1 MSRRTTELY
10 TSLETFPCR
19 CLDYCFVIY
28 HPRSRLGTSTSKYCF
43 WQFVTYNVQ
52 FITTLV
58 SCVYRYLNHWS
69 SLTVS
74 LTVFTD
80 EGLYTRNR
88 YFYNHLWHWYFC
100 IIMASQQTN
109 SGRLRD
115 EPGLPVPEASLIWD
129 FWKYLC
135 HRICLECLVCHG
147 NLCNIA
153 LIWKSQPIP

>member
-52 FITTLV
+52 FINTLV
-58 SCVYRYLNHWS
+58 SCVYRYLNHRS

-88 YFYNHLWHWYFC
+88 YFYNHLWHTDISALSWLR
-100 IIMASQQTN
+100 S
-109 SGRLRD
+109 RLIQ
-115 EPGLPVPEASLIWD
+115 VAYVTSLG
-129 FWKYLC
+129 YLC
-135 HRICLECLVCHG
+135 PKPASFEIFGCIYVTAFASSAQCVTEILA
-147 NLCNIA
+147 I
-153 LIWKSQPIP
+153 SP

>member
-28 HPRSRLGTSTSKYCF
+28 HPRSRLGTSTSKYCIIF
-43 WQFVTYNVQ
+43 YLLVTYNVQ
-52 FITTLV
+52 FVTTLV
-58 SCVYRYLNHWS
+58 SCVYRWHGS
-69 SLTVS
+69 S

-80 EGLYTRNR
+80 EGLYTRNLC
-88 YFYNHLWHWYFC
+88 FCNHLWHSDISVLSWLR
-100 IIMASQQTN
+100 S
-109 SGRLRD
+109 RLIQ
-115 EPGLPVPEASLIWD
+115 VAYVTSLG
-129 FWKYLC
+129 YLC
-135 HRICLECLVCHG
+135 PKPASFEIFGCIYVTAFCPECLVCHG